1 MPNMGEDGRMKI
13 YKVMIDVL
21 RSINPILKDQKNQM
35 QNFNFRGIDQV
46 YNEVNQHFGSC
57 GVFTIPNVLELIQ
70 KERVNAKGTIM
81 NLVTVKMEYT
91 FCADDG
97 SSVKSVVYGEAAD
110 SGDKAIS
117 KAMSIAHKYAILQI
131 FAIPTK
137 EEKDPDMRSPL
148 SDKNQLILMTTNPQD
163 EIIKQIIELLAK
175 KTTGLSKEEKIIYL
189 QKTCRVTSINQL
201 KDLTLEEL
209 DLRAEL
215 LRGE

>member
-1 MPNMGEDGRMKI
+1 MKI

-97 SSVKSVVYGEAAD
+97 SNVKSVVYGEAAD

-137 EEKDPDMRSPL
+137 EEKDPDMRAPL
-148 SDKNQLILMTTNPQD
+148 SDKNQLVLMTTSPQD
-163 EIIKQIIELLAK
+163 EIIKEIIALLAK
-175 KTTGLSKEEKIIYL
+175 KTTGLSKEEKILYL
-189 QKTCRVTSINQL
+189 QKTCGVVSINQL
-201 KDLTLEEL
+201 KDLDLEQL
-209 DLRAEL
+209 DIRAEL
-215 LRGE
+215 LRG

>member
-1 MPNMGEDGRMKI
+1 MGEDGRMKI

-57 GVFTIPNVLELIQ
+57 GVFTIPNVLELTQ

-97 SSVKSVVYGEAAD
+97 SNVKSVVYGEAAD

-137 EEKDPDMRSPL
+137 EEKDPDMRAPL